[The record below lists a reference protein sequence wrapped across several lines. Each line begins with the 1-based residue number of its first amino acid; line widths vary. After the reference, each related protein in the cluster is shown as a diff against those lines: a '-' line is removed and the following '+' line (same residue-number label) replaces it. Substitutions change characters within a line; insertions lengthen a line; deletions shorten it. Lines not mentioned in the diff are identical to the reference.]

1 MPPSRSESAMAHG
14 DVSGGSRALKR
25 AVDVGASVVGL
36 LLASPFLLVACAS
49 IWLED
54 RHSPFYVAARI
65 GRRGRPFRMVKL
77 RSMVVRADRTGVD
90 STAQGDPRITRV
102 GRVLRRF
109 KLDERSEEHT
119 SELQSRLHLVCRLL
133 LEKKKKKTPSRY
145 IYYGAGHV
153 APRGTSSCYRSADDR
168 AARLLPVAMRD
179 RRRAAVPPRPVAL
192 SLDPQ

>member
-145 IYYGAGHV
+145 RGYSRASPPATTRIYLSMYQPPSSATSHTRPHV
-153 APRGTSSCYRSADDR
+153 LSHSHHSLHSWTRSQDSS
-168 AARLLPVAMRD
+168 L
-179 RRRAAVPPRPVAL
+179 
-192 SLDPQ
+192 